1 MRFKQ
6 WLSGIEEG
14 LTPPTQFKPGMA
26 QAADLATDALA
37 KTPLRPGEKPANL
50 LADPQRQMDVL
61 KTANQVARQKGTA
74 LNLGATAHALD
85 KDQVMGV

>member
-6 WLSGIEEG
+6 WLNSVEEG
-14 LTPPTQFKPGMA
+14 LTPPAQFKPGMA

-37 KTPLRPGEKPANL
+37 RTPLKPGETPASL
-50 LADPQRQMDVL
+50 LAKPDRQVAVL

-85 KDQVMGV
+85 KDQVLGV